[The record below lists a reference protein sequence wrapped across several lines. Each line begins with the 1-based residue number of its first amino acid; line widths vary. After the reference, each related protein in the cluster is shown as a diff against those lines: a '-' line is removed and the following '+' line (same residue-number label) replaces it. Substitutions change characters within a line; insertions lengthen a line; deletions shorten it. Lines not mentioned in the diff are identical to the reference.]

1 MNILDQA
8 VIEQA
13 ADHFRLNDIIDEL
26 VLVSLIDGEE
36 LELTST
42 TLKLLP
48 KDAVVVLTCIAQPEL
63 GDLAPKSTSPAFPS
77 IPVRHLD
84 RPPGL
89 LARPLKARSASP
101 SNGSC
106 KCGVCARGARQR
118 RAAPESAPLPD
129 LPRYAGG
136 TGNVKAEAPDD
147 KTITFTVALYVFF
160 SEAMSGGRLPVC
172 SRP

>member
-26 VLVSLIDGEE
+26 VLVSVIDGEE

-48 KDAVVVLTCIAQPEL
+48 KDAVVVLTYIAQQEL
-63 GDLAPKSTSPAFPS
+63 GDLAQKSTTPAFPS
-77 IPVRHLD
+77 IPARPLD
-84 RPPGL
+84 RPPEL
-89 LARPLKARSASP
+89 LAHPPKAHSPSP

-106 KCGVCARGARQR
+106 KCGVCVRAARQR
-118 RAAPESAPLPD
+118 KAAPESVPLQDPS
-129 LPRYAGG
+129 RYACG
-136 TGNVKAEAPDD
+136 TGNVKAEALDE
-147 KTITFTVALYVFF
+147 TITFTVALYVFF
-160 SEAMSGGRLPVC
+160 SETVSGGRLPVYSC
-172 SRP
+172 S